1 MFRKLKLKLTLI
13 NVLVMALLLLVFV
26 IGTFVIM
33 QEQLFNQS
41 QQLMQIMASE
51 AGSGSVSDTRA
62 HNKHLTKYFYLKTD
76 AFGKITESSSDLPLV
91 IDQLAPLVYET
102 FYRPN
107 PKGEVDFQDETY
119 TYLRVPLRQSPG
131 FVISFA
137 DLHQDKVILAKL
149 LSSLSIGGLICLVL
163 AYYGSRFMADRAMA
177 PIKKSWQRQ
186 QDFVADASHELRT
199 PLTVVQVN
207 LELVKGNPEETV
219 DSQSKWLDYSL
230 LETKRMSK
238 LVDDLLFLARADSQQ
253 QTLEIKQFSLDTA
266 LRGVI
271 ESFRPLAEISGIL
284 LESSLDSEITYLGDA
299 FRIKQLLVIL
309 LDNALKYTPS
319 GGQVTLGLQNWDT
332 FAKIT
337 VSDNGEG
344 IEPVHLAK
352 IFERF
357 YRVDKARSQQKEGT
371 GLGLAIADWIIQS
384 HHGQVKVSSS
394 PGEGTTFVISLP
406 HQSR

>member
-1 MFRKLKLKLTLI
+1 MFHKLRLKLILI
-13 NVLVMALLLLVFV
+13 NVLVMAFLLLVFV

-51 AGSGSVSDTRA
+51 AGSGSVNDTRG
-62 HNKHLTKYFYLKTD
+62 HEKHLTKYFYIKTD
-76 AFGKITESSSDLPLV
+76 AFGKITESSTDLPLV
-91 IDQLAPLVYET
+91 IDQLDALVKEIFT
-102 FYRPN
+102 RP
-107 PKGEVDFQDETY
+107 KTQGEVNFRDETY
-119 TYLRVPLRQSPG
+119 SYLRVPLKQSPG
-131 FVISFA
+131 YVISFV
-137 DLHQDKVILAKL
+137 DIEQDREILGKL
-149 LSSLSIGGLICLVL
+149 LSSLTIGGLICLVL
-163 AYYGSRFMADRAMA
+163 AYYASRFMADRAMA

-207 LELVKGNPEETV
+207 LELVKGNPDETV
-219 DSQSKWLDYSL
+219 ASQSKWLDYSL

-253 QTLEIKQFSLDTA
+253 QTLDAKQFSLNTA
-266 LRGVI
+266 LCGVI
-271 ESFRPLAEISGIL
+271 ESIRPLAVTGGIL
-284 LESSLDSEITYLGDA
+284 LESSLDTEITYFGDE
-299 FRIKQLLVIL
+299 FRIKQLMVIL

-319 GGQVTLGLQNWDT
+319 GGQVTLGLHDRDT
-332 FAKIT
+332 FVEIT
-337 VSDNGEG
+337 VTDTGEG
-344 IEPVHLAK
+344 IESEHLTK

-384 HHGQVKVSSS
+384 HRGQLKVSST
-394 PGEGTTFVISLP
+394 PGEGTTFIIILP
-406 HQSR
+406 HQSS

>member
-1 MFRKLKLKLTLI
+1 MFRKFRRKLTLI
-13 NVLVMALLLLVFV
+13 NVLVMALVLLVFG
-26 IGTFVIM
+26 IGTFVMM

-51 AGSGSVSDTRA
+51 AGSGSVSEIRA

-76 AFGKITESSSDLPLV
+76 VFGKITEGSSDLPLV

-102 FYRPN
+102 FHRPN
-107 PKGEVDFQDETY
+107 PKGEVEFQTETY
-119 TYLRVPLRQSPG
+119 TYLRVPLKQSPG
-131 FVISFA
+131 FIISFV
-137 DLHQDKVILAKL
+137 DLHQDREILGKL
-149 LSSLSIGGLICLVL
+149 LSSLAIGGLICLVL

-186 QDFVADASHELRT
+186 QNFVADASHELRT

-230 LETKRMSK
+230 LETQRMSK

-253 QTLEIKQFSLDTA
+253 QTLELKQFSLDTA

-271 ESFRPLAEISGIL
+271 ESFRPLAETGGIL

-309 LDNALKYTPS
+309 IDNALKYTPA
-319 GGQVTLGLQNWDT
+319 GGQVTLGLKNWDT
-332 FAKIT
+332 FAEIT

-344 IEPVHLAK
+344 IKPEHLAK

-357 YRVDKARSQQKEGT
+357 YRVDKARSQQKEGS

-406 HQSR
+406 YQSR

>member
-1 MFRKLKLKLTLI
+1 MFHKLRLRLTMI
-13 NVLVMALLLLVFV
+13 NVLIMAFLLLVFV

-51 AGSGSVSDTRA
+51 AGSGSVNYTRG
-62 HNKHLTKYFYLKTD
+62 HEKHLTKYFYIKTD
-76 AFGKITESSSDLPLV
+76 ALGKIVESSPDSPLV
-91 IDQLAPLVYET
+91 IDQLDELVKET
-102 FYRPN
+102 FTRP
-107 PKGEVDFQDETY
+107 KTRGEVDFQDETY
-119 TYLRVPLRQSPG
+119 SYLRVPLKQSPG
-131 FVISFA
+131 FVISFV
-137 DLHQDKVILAKL
+137 DIEQDREILGKL
-149 LSSLSIGGLICLVL
+149 LISLTIGGLICLVL
-163 AYYGSRFMADRAMA
+163 AYYASRFMADRAMA

-219 DSQSKWLDYSL
+219 ASQSKWLDYSL
-230 LETKRMSK
+230 LETKRMSQ

-271 ESFRPLAEISGIL
+271 ESIRPLAVTGGIL
-284 LESSLDSEITYLGDA
+284 LESSLDTEITYYGDE
-299 FRIKQLLVIL
+299 FRIKQLMLIL

-319 GGQVTLGLQNWDT
+319 GGQVTLGLQDRDT
-332 FAKIT
+332 FVEIT
-337 VSDNGEG
+337 VTDNGEG
-344 IEPVHLAK
+344 IESEYLTK

-384 HHGQVKVSSS
+384 HQGQIKVSST

-406 HQSR
+406 HLSR

>member
-1 MFRKLKLKLTLI
+1 MFHKLRLRLTMI
-13 NVLVMALLLLVFV
+13 NVLIMAFLLLVFV

-51 AGSGSVSDTRA
+51 AGSGSVNYTRG
-62 HNKHLTKYFYLKTD
+62 HEKHLTKYFYIKTD
-76 AFGKITESSSDLPLV
+76 ALGKIVESSPDSPLV
-91 IDQLAPLVYET
+91 IDQLDELVKET
-102 FYRPN
+102 FTRL
-107 PKGEVDFQDETY
+107 KTQGEVDFQDETY
-119 TYLRVPLRQSPG
+119 SYLRVPLKQSPG
-131 FVISFA
+131 FVISFV
-137 DLHQDKVILAKL
+137 DIEQDREILGKL
-149 LSSLSIGGLICLVL
+149 LISLTIGGLICLVL
-163 AYYGSRFMADRAMA
+163 AYYASRFMADRAMA

-219 DSQSKWLDYSL
+219 ASQSKWLDYSL
-230 LETKRMSK
+230 LETKRMSQ

-271 ESFRPLAEISGIL
+271 ESIRPLAVTGGIL
-284 LESSLDSEITYLGDA
+284 LESSLDTEITYYGDE
-299 FRIKQLLVIL
+299 FRIKQLMLIL

-319 GGQVTLGLQNWDT
+319 GGQVTLGLQDRDT
-332 FAKIT
+332 FVEIT
-337 VSDNGEG
+337 VTDNGEG
-344 IEPVHLAK
+344 IESEYLTK

-384 HHGQVKVSSS
+384 HQGQIKVSST

-406 HQSR
+406 HLSR

>member
-1 MFRKLKLKLTLI
+1 MFHKLRLKLTLI
-13 NVLVMALLLLVFV
+13 NVLVMAFLLLVFV

-51 AGSGSVSDTRA
+51 AGSGSVNDTRG
-62 HNKHLTKYFYLKTD
+62 HEKHLTKYFYIKTD
-76 AFGKITESSSDLPLV
+76 AFGKITESSTDLPLV
-91 IDQLAPLVYET
+91 IDQLNALVKET
-102 FYRPN
+102 FTRP
-107 PKGEVDFQDETY
+107 KTQGEVDFQDETY
-119 TYLRVPLRQSPG
+119 TYLRVPLKQSPG
-131 FVISFA
+131 FVISFV
-137 DLHQDKVILAKL
+137 DIEQDREILGKL
-149 LSSLSIGGLICLVL
+149 LTSLTIGGLICLVL
-163 AYYGSRFMADRAMA
+163 AYYASRFMADRAMA

-219 DSQSKWLDYSL
+219 ASQSKWLDYSL

-238 LVDDLLFLARADSQQ
+238 LVGDLLFLARADSQQ
-253 QTLEIKQFSLDTA
+253 QTLEIKKFSLDTA
-266 LRGVI
+266 LREVL
-271 ESFRPLAEISGIL
+271 ESFRPLAEANEIL
-284 LESSLDSEITYLGDA
+284 LESSLEAEINYWGDE

-319 GGQVTLGLQNWDT
+319 GGQVTLGLQNRDT
-332 FAKIT
+332 FVEIT

-344 IEPVHLAK
+344 IESEHLAK

-371 GLGLAIADWIIQS
+371 GLGLAIADSIIQS
-384 HHGQVKVSSS
+384 HHGQVKVSSTL
-394 PGEGTTFVISLP
+394 GEGTTFVISLP

>member
-1 MFRKLKLKLTLI
+1 MFHKLRRKLTLI
-13 NVLVMALLLLVFV
+13 NVLVTALLLLLFV

-41 QQLMQIMASE
+41 QQIMQLMATD
-51 AGSGSVSDTRA
+51 AGSGSVNDSTRE
-62 HNKHLTKYFYLKTD
+62 HNKHLTKYFYIKTD
-76 AFGKITESSSDLPLV
+76 SLGKITESSSDLPLV
-91 IDQLAPLVYET
+91 IDQLAPLVNAT
-102 FYRPN
+102 FHRPSPN
-107 PKGEVDFQDETY
+107 GEVDILDETY
-119 TYLRVPLRQSPG
+119 SYLRVPLKQGPG

-149 LSSLSIGGLICLVL
+149 LSSLAIGGLICLVL
-163 AYYGSRFMADRAMA
+163 AYYGSRFMAERAMA

-219 DSQSKWLDYSL
+219 ASQSKWLDYSL
-230 LETKRMSK
+230 LETQRMSK
-238 LVDDLLFLARADSQQ
+238 LVGDLLFLARADSQQ
-253 QTLEIKQFSLDTA
+253 QTLEKKQFSLDTA
-266 LRGVI
+266 IGGVVD
-271 ESFRPLAEISGIL
+271 SFKILAETSGIL
-284 LESSLDSEITYLGDA
+284 LRSSLDSEVAYYGDE

-319 GGQVTLGLQNWDT
+319 GGQVTIALQNRDT
-332 FAKIT
+332 SVVVT

-344 IEPVHLAK
+344 IEAEQLSK

-357 YRVDKARSQQKEGT
+357 YRVDKARSHEKEGT
-371 GLGLAIADWIIQS
+371 GLGLAIADWIVQS
-384 HHGQVKVSSS
+384 HHGHVEVSSS
-394 PGEGTTFVISLP
+394 PGKGTTFVVRLP
-406 HQSR
+406 HQS

>member
-1 MFRKLKLKLTLI
+1 MFSKLRLKLTLI

-33 QEQLFNQS
+33 REQLFNQS

-51 AGSGSVSDTRA
+51 AGSGAVSDSRA
-62 HNKHLTKYFYLKTD
+62 HDKLLTKYFYFKTD
-76 AFGKITESSSDLPLV
+76 TLGKITDSSSDLPLAL
-91 IDQLAPLVYET
+91 DQLAPLVSET
-102 FYRPN
+102 YHRPS

-119 TYLRVPLRQSPG
+119 AYLRVPLKQSLG
-131 FVISFA
+131 FVISFV
-137 DLHQDKVILAKL
+137 DLHQDREILGKL
-149 LSSLSIGGLICLVL
+149 LISLTIGGLICLVL

-219 DSQSKWLDYSL
+219 DSQTKWLDYSL

-253 QTLEIKQFSLDTA
+253 LTLEIKQFSLDTA
-266 LRGVI
+266 LSGVI
-271 ESFRPLAEISGIL
+271 ESFRPLAEVSGIS
-284 LESSLDSEITYLGDA
+284 LESSLDSEIIYLGDE
-299 FRIKQLLVIL
+299 FRIKQLMVIL

-319 GGQVTLGLQNWDT
+319 GGQVTLSLQNRDT
-332 FAKIT
+332 SVEIM

-344 IEPVHLAK
+344 IEPEHLAK

-384 HHGQVKVSSS
+384 HHGQVKVSSY
-394 PGEGTTFVISLP
+394 PGEGTTFAISLP

>member
-1 MFRKLKLKLTLI
+1 
-13 NVLVMALLLLVFV
+13 
-26 IGTFVIM
+26 
-33 QEQLFNQS
+33 
-41 QQLMQIMASE
+41 
-51 AGSGSVSDTRA
+51 
-62 HNKHLTKYFYLKTD
+62 
-76 AFGKITESSSDLPLV
+76 
-91 IDQLAPLVYET
+91 
-102 FYRPN
+102 
-107 PKGEVDFQDETY
+107 
-119 TYLRVPLRQSPG
+119 
-131 FVISFA
+131 
-137 DLHQDKVILAKL
+137 
-149 LSSLSIGGLICLVL
+149 
-163 AYYGSRFMADRAMA
+163 MA

-199 PLTVVQVN
+199 PLTVVQLN

-219 DSQSKWLDYSL
+219 ASQSKWLDYSL
-230 LETKRMSK
+230 LETQRMSK

-253 QTLEIKQFSLDTA
+253 LTLEIKQFSLDTA

-271 ESFRPLAEISGIL
+271 ESFRPLAETSGIL
-284 LESSLDSEITYLGDA
+284 LESSLDSEITYSGDA

-332 FAKIT
+332 FVEIT

-344 IEPVHLAK
+344 IEPEHLAK

-371 GLGLAIADWIIQS
+371 GLGLAIGDWIIQS

>member
-1 MFRKLKLKLTLI
+1 MFHKLRRKLTLI
-13 NVLVMALLLLVFV
+13 NVLVTALLLLVFV

-41 QQLMQIMASE
+41 QQLMQIVATD
-51 AGSGSVSDTRA
+51 AGSGSVSDTRE

-76 AFGKITESSSDLPLV
+76 ALGKITESSSDLPLV
-91 IDQLAPLVYET
+91 IDQLAPLVQEI
-102 FYRPN
+102 FNRSN
-107 PKGEVDFQDETY
+107 SKGEVDFHDETY
-119 TYLRVPLRQSPG
+119 TYLRVPLKQSPG
-131 FVISFA
+131 FVISFV
-137 DLHQDKVILAKL
+137 DLKQDREILGKL
-149 LSSLSIGGLICLVL
+149 LISLTIGGLVCLVL
-163 AYYGSRFMADRAMA
+163 AYYASRFMADRAMA

-207 LELVKGNPEETV
+207 LELVKGNPDETV
-219 DSQSKWLDYSL
+219 ASQSKWLEYSL
-230 LETKRMSK
+230 FETERMSK
-238 LVDDLLFLARADSQQ
+238 LVGDLLFLARADSQQ

-266 LRGVI
+266 MSGVI
-271 ESFRPLAEISGIL
+271 DSFRTLAETSGIL
-284 LESSLDSEITYLGDA
+284 LEASLDSEVTYWGDE

-319 GGQVTLGLQNWDT
+319 GGQVTIGLENSDSS
-332 FAKIT
+332 AEIT

-344 IEPVHLAK
+344 IESEHLSK

-357 YRVDKARSQQKEGT
+357 YRVDKARSHQKEGT
-371 GLGLAIADWIIQS
+371 GLGLAIADWIIKS
-384 HHGQVKVSSS
+384 HQGQVEVSSS
-394 PGEGTTFVISLP
+394 PGKGTSFVIRLP

>member
-1 MFRKLKLKLTLI
+1 MFRKLRRKLTFI
-13 NVLVMALLLLVFV
+13 NVLVTALLLLVFV

-41 QQLMQIMASE
+41 QQLMQIVASE
-51 AGSGSVSDTRA
+51 AGSGTVINTKA

-76 AFGKITESSSDLPLV
+76 AVGKITENSSDLPLA
-91 IDQLAPLVYET
+91 IDQLDPLVYEA
-102 FYRPN
+102 FHRPN

-119 TYLRVPLRQSPG
+119 SYLRVPLKQSPG
-131 FVISFA
+131 FVISFV
-137 DLHQDKVILAKL
+137 DLHQDREIMGNL
-149 LSSLSIGGLICLVL
+149 LIALTIGGLICLIL

-199 PLTVVQVN
+199 PLTVVQLN
-207 LELVKGNPEETV
+207 LELMKGNPEETV
-219 DSQSKWLDYSL
+219 ASQSKWLDYSL
-230 LETKRMSK
+230 LETERMSK
-238 LVDDLLFLARADSQQ
+238 LVGDLLFLARADSQQ
-253 QTLEIKQFSLDTA
+253 QTLEITQFSLDTA
-266 LRGVI
+266 LHEVI
-271 ESFRPLAEISGIL
+271 ESFKPLAETSGIL
-284 LESSLDSEITYLGDA
+284 LESSLTSEITFMGDA
-299 FRIKQLLVIL
+299 FRIKQLLIIL
-309 LDNALKYTPS
+309 IDNAIKYTPS
-319 GGQVTLGLQNWDT
+319 GGQVTVGLQNRDT
-332 FAKIT
+332 SVEIT

-344 IEPVHLAK
+344 IEPEHLAK

-371 GLGLAIADWIIQS
+371 GLGLAIAEWIIQS

-406 HQSR
+406 HHNK

>member
-1 MFRKLKLKLTLI
+1 MFRKLRFKLTLI
-13 NVLVMALLLLVFV
+13 NVLVTALLLLVFV

-33 QEQLFNQS
+33 EEQLANQS

-51 AGSGSVSDTRA
+51 AGSGSISDTRA

-102 FYRPN
+102 FNRPN
-107 PKGEVDFQDETY
+107 PKGKVDFQNESY
-119 TYLRVPLRQSPG
+119 TYLRVPLKQGPG
-131 FVISFA
+131 FVISYV
-137 DLHQDKVILAKL
+137 DLHQDREILGNL
-149 LSSLSIGGLICLVL
+149 LISLAIGGLICLVL

-199 PLTVVQVN
+199 PLTVIQVN

-219 DSQSKWLDYSL
+219 ASQSKWLDYSL

-238 LVDDLLFLARADSQQ
+238 LVGDLLFLARADSQQ

-266 LRGVI
+266 LCEVL
-271 ESFRPLAEISGIL
+271 EPFRPLAETSGIL
-284 LESSLDSEITYLGDA
+284 LESFLDSEINYLGDA

-332 FAKIT
+332 FAEIT

-344 IEPVHLAK
+344 IEPEHLAK

>member
-1 MFRKLKLKLTLI
+1 MFHKLRLRLTMI
-13 NVLVMALLLLVFV
+13 NVLIMAFLLLVFV

-51 AGSGSVSDTRA
+51 AGSGSVNYTRG
-62 HNKHLTKYFYLKTD
+62 HEKHLTKYFYIKTD
-76 AFGKITESSSDLPLV
+76 ALGKIAESSSDSPLV
-91 IDQLAPLVYET
+91 IDQLDELVKET
-102 FYRPN
+102 FTRL
-107 PKGEVDFQDETY
+107 KTQGEVDFQDETY
-119 TYLRVPLRQSPG
+119 SYLRVPLKQSPG
-131 FVISFA
+131 FVISFV
-137 DLHQDKVILAKL
+137 DIEQDREILGKL
-149 LSSLSIGGLICLVL
+149 LISLTIGGLICLVL
-163 AYYGSRFMADRAMA
+163 AYYASRFMADRAMA

-219 DSQSKWLDYSL
+219 ASQSKWLDYSL
-230 LETKRMSK
+230 LETKRMSQ

-271 ESFRPLAEISGIL
+271 ESIRPLAVTGGIL
-284 LESSLDSEITYLGDA
+284 LESSLDTEITYYGDE
-299 FRIKQLLVIL
+299 FRIKQLMLIL

-319 GGQVTLGLQNWDT
+319 GGQVTLGLQDRDT
-332 FAKIT
+332 FVEIT
-337 VSDNGEG
+337 VTDNGEG
-344 IEPVHLAK
+344 IESEYLTK

-384 HHGQVKVSSS
+384 HQGQIKVSST

-406 HQSR
+406 HLSR